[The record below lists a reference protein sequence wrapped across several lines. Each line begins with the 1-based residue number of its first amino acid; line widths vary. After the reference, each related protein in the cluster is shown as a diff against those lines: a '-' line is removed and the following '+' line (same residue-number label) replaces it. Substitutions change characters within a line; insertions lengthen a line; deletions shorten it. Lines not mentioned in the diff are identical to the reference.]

1 MYISM
6 TVLRIIFI
14 VLFAVILYVN
24 FSISYNDNIPKDIQ
38 KKVGTVSLV
47 VVITMIA
54 VSAFL
59 GIFPSE

>member
-47 VVITMIA
+47 IVIIMIA